1 MSTDPQVIRVLST
14 THSALQQ
21 KKQNFEQKQRG
32 GLVAYV
38 LDFTLCGVN
47 LFQLFIKGLKKCEEI
62 MYLKRDNFVVSQRMY
77 Y

>member
-47 LFQLFIKGLKKCEEI
+47 LFQLFIKCEKI